1 MPTDNDSKSEP
12 DEFEL
17 LTEKQAAVLGLL
29 ARSLTSK
36 EIAGKLG
43 TSESAVNRHIEILRS
58 RFGGITRAQLARRY
72 RERPDDFRQIAGAPA
87 CVEPTKQILDLA
99 RTPPGEKGKHQD
111 GPEAGLAFKDSLEM
125 TIDAPWTR
133 PEEQRV
139 VPRVLDGDNAALTR
153 GAAIAIILF
162 ALIASLVLGLAAA
175 QAITE
180 ALGSSPPSSTTR

>member
-1 MPTDNDSKSEP
+1 M
-12 DEFEL
+12 

-29 ARSLTSK
+29 AKSLTSK
-36 EIAGKLG
+36 EIAAKLG

-58 RFGGITRAQLARRY
+58 RFGGITRAQLAQRY
-72 RERPDDFRQIAGAPA
+72 RERPSDFHQIVGAAA
-87 CVEPTKQILDLA
+87 CVEPTKQIIDLA
-99 RTPPGEKGKHQD
+99 ETPRGTEGEPQD
-111 GPEAGLAFKDSLEM
+111 DPKAGLAFKDSLEM

-162 ALIASLVLGLAAA
+162 ALIASLILGLAAA

-180 ALGSSPPSSTTR
+180 ALGS

>member
-1 MPTDNDSKSEP
+1 MPKDNDSKSKA

-17 LTEKQAAVLGLL
+17 LTRKQAAVLDHL

-58 RFGGITRAQLARRY
+58 RFGGITRAQLAQRY
-72 RERPDDFRQIAGAPA
+72 RERPEDFRQIPGAPA
-87 CVEPTKQILDLA
+87 CVEATKQIIDLA
-99 RTPPGEKGKHQD
+99 GSSPGGEGEPQD
-111 GPEAGLAFKDSLEM
+111 APEAGLAFKDSLEM
-125 TIDAPWTR
+125 TLEAPWTR
-133 PEEQRV
+133 PEERRV

-175 QAITE
+175 QAITD
-180 ALGSSPPSSTTR
+180 ALGS

>member
-1 MPTDNDSKSEP
+1 MPMDNDSKSKA

-36 EIAGKLG
+36 EIAGKLQ

-58 RFGGITRAQLARRY
+58 RFGGITRAQLAQRY
-72 RERPDDFRQIAGAPA
+72 RERPGDFRQIPGAPA
-87 CVEPTKQILDLA
+87 CVDPTKQIIDLA
-99 RTPPGEKGKHQD
+99 GTPPGTEVEPQD
-111 GPEAGLAFKDSLEM
+111 DPEAGLAFRDSLEM
-125 TIDAPWTR
+125 TLDAPWTR
-133 PEEQRV
+133 PEEQRI

-175 QAITE
+175 QAITD
-180 ALGSSPPSSTTR
+180 ALGS

>member
-1 MPTDNDSKSEP
+1 MPMDNDSKSKP

-36 EIAGKLG
+36 EIAAKLQ

-58 RFGGITRAQLARRY
+58 RCGGITRAQLARRY
-72 RERPDDFRQIAGAPA
+72 RERRGDFRQIAGAPA
-87 CVEPTKQILDLA
+87 CVEPTKQIIDLA
-99 RTPPGEKGKHQD
+99 GTPPGKEGEPQD
-111 GPEAGLAFKDSLEM
+111 GSEAGLAFKDSLEM
-125 TIDAPWTR
+125 TLDAPWTR
-133 PEEQRV
+133 PEAQRV

-175 QAITE
+175 QAITD
-180 ALGSSPPSSTTR
+180 ALGS

>member
-1 MPTDNDSKSEP
+1 MPKDHDSKSKT

-36 EIAGKLG
+36 EIAGRLH

-58 RFGGITRAQLARRY
+58 RSGGITRAQLAQRY
-72 RERPDDFRQIAGAPA
+72 RERPGDFRQIAGAPA
-87 CVEPTKQILDLA
+87 CVETAKQIIDLA
-99 RTPPGEKGKHQD
+99 EAPPGEEGEPQD
-111 GPEAGLAFKDSLEM
+111 APEAGLAFKDSLEM
-125 TIDAPWTR
+125 TLDAPWTR

-139 VPRVLDGDNAALTR
+139 VPRVLDGDHAALTR

-175 QAITE
+175 QAITD
-180 ALGSSPPSSTTR
+180 ALGS

>member
-1 MPTDNDSKSEP
+1 MPTHNDSKSKP
-12 DEFEL
+12 DKIEL

-36 EIAGKLG
+36 EIAGKLD

-72 RERPDDFRQIAGAPA
+72 RESPGDFRQMSGADT
-87 CVEPTKQILDLA
+87 CVKPTKQIIDLA
-99 RTPPGEKGKHQD
+99 GPPPGNEGKRQD

-139 VPRVLDGDNAALTR
+139 VPRVLDGENAVLTR

-180 ALGSSPPSSTTR
+180 ALGS

>member
-1 MPTDNDSKSEP
+1 MPTHNDSKSKP

-29 ARSLTSK
+29 AKSLTSK
-36 EIAGKLG
+36 EIAAKLG

-58 RFGGITRAQLARRY
+58 RFGGITRAQLAQRY
-72 RERPDDFRQIAGAPA
+72 RERPGDFHQIAGAPA
-87 CVEPTKQILDLA
+87 CVEATKQIIDLA
-99 RTPPGEKGKHQD
+99 ETPRGTEGEPQD
-111 GPEAGLAFKDSLEM
+111 DPKAGLAFKDSLEI

-133 PEEQRV
+133 SEEQRV

-162 ALIASLVLGLAAA
+162 ALIASLILGLAAA

-180 ALGSSPPSSTTR
+180 AHGSRSEE